1 MKRRDLLAG
10 SRIPLQPL
18 NSLVLISLFPIGPST
33 LHPHSAFP
41 PRPIPHFVGS
51 FNLPAVA
58 GRLQTAAAVA
68 QEGSISISVP
78 PRPPRPA
85 LASQLFVNLE
95 HPPNR
100 LLQPPATAASPSVES
115 SMSSLRLSPQPWL
128 ARHESTIRSTSCSAV
143 HHHQDRAGQSQ
154 HAHIRPRTPSW
165 IHSCGRCRFRAA
177 DAARFKQSIPRRPRR
192 LASRGISW
200 HSAGRSSGRP
210 PGPQTGLAKL
220 AKHNKQHS
228 SGPLLVPPLPPP
240 THRCVPQRQRRCESL
255 GLPKKLFVS
264 SLAALRAQLL
274 LSVLALALSC
284 PAACPI
290 FRYNIPL
297 SITRT
302 DHRCQSVASDAS
314 VFPLRLEN

>member
-128 ARHESTIRSTSCSAV
+128 ARHESTLRSTSCSAV

-240 THRCVPQRQRRCESL
+240 QPT
-255 GLPKKLFVS
+255 
-264 SLAALRAQLL
+264 
-274 LSVLALALSC
+274 
-284 PAACPI
+284 AACPSVSAVANLLGSRRSFSSHPWLRCERNCCCLFWRWPYPALLPAPSSATI
-290 FRYNIPL
+290 FPCRSPERTIDANPL
-297 SITRT
+297 QVMLLFSPF
-302 DHRCQSVASDAS
+302 A
-314 VFPLRLEN
+314 